1 MAISAVSA
9 VAAAIQT
16 QAPVRRLE
24 TGEEDAARAAK
35 ARDAARNPDSVSTRA
50 TREEG
55 SRSEETGE
63 TRDSGVVRRTSA
75 VEERVPYAGLTMNGD
90 ESSRSISMPTPV
102 SGSEASW
109 ARVRSASGS
118 RRASGVSAPS
128 SRAASASLTLATFG
142 HGVSRRWFESP

>member
-75 VEERVPYAGLTMNGD
+75 VEESSESEQPASDNRASPASNGD
-90 ESSRSISMPTPV
+90 EAAQRGRLVDI
-102 SGSEASW
+102 
-109 ARVRSASGS
+109 
-118 RRASGVSAPS
+118 RA
-128 SRAASASLTLATFG
+128 
-142 HGVSRRWFESP
+142 